1 MVIVTN
7 LEEIKDLNNKI
18 KSNAQDLKKALDE
31 IKNDKELVDS
41 IKESYEK
48 MHSDLKLKEYSVN

>member
-7 LEEIKDLNNKI
+7 LEEMKDLNDKI

-48 MHSDLKLKEYSVN
+48 MHSDLKLKEFSVN